1 MNLPADA
8 GSRLMV
14 AWSLADLGAR
24 RCFPHAGL
32 ATWRC
37 ASWSWAKR
45 GDEQM
50 DSWTEQACDT
60 SGRHTQS
67 DHILSA
73 HPLACKLVQSSDQI
87 QSRTA
92 IHWSL
97 CGVLVFGSV
106 SRPLL
111 LLLRPPPSLCHTHT
125 QSFTQLC
132 HTQSLT
138 HTHRETICHTQLCH
152 TRTQSFT

>member
-1 MNLPADA
+1 
-8 GSRLMV
+8 
-14 AWSLADLGAR
+14 
-24 RCFPHAGL
+24 
-32 ATWRC
+32 
-37 ASWSWAKR
+37 
-45 GDEQM
+45 M

-97 CGVLVFGSV
+97 CGVLVFDCFWFCIPSA
-106 SRPLL
+106 P
-111 LLLRPPPSLCHTHT
+111 PPPSASVTLSHTHNL
-125 QSFTQLC
+125 SHNFV
-132 HTQSLT
+132 
-138 HTHRETICHTQLCH
+138 
-152 TRTQSFT
+152 TRNL